1 MDTETFRAAVQAL
14 GVTLTDQQ
22 LAQFA
27 HFYELLIDWNQR
39 MNLTAITDKAEVYL
53 KHFYDS
59 LTIIPELRSLNEAHT
74 LLDVGGGA
82 GFPSIPL
89 KIAMPDLQ
97 ITVLDSLKKRMTF
110 LDTVIEELGLTGIT
124 TVHGRAEI
132 VGRDKHYREQFDV
145 VTARAVARMT
155 VLSEY
160 CLPFVKLNGTFIAMK
175 GSKGESELVQADKA
189 LQVLGGQTLHD
200 RTFEL
205 PGEEGARH
213 IITVQKTKAT
223 PKKYPRKA
231 GTPNKQAIGE
241 TEN

>member
-1 MDTETFRAAVQAL
+1 MDTEAFKTAVKDL
-14 GVTLTDQQ
+14 GVELTAQQ
-22 LAQFA
+22 LGQFEQ
-27 HFYELLIDWNQR
+27 FYDLLVEWNQK
-39 MNLTAITDKAEVYL
+39 MNLTAITEKPDVYL

-59 LTIIPELRSLNEAHT
+59 LTMIPELQALLDVRT

-89 KIAMPDLQ
+89 KIALPELE

-110 LDTVIEELGLTGIT
+110 LDTVIEAIGLEGMT

-132 VGRDKHYREQFDV
+132 VGRDKKYREQFDV

-160 CLPFVKLNGTFIAMK
+160 CLPFVKPDGTFIAMK
-175 GSKGESELVQADKA
+175 GSKGEAELEQAQKA
-189 LQVLGGQTLHD
+189 LNVLGGKTTND
-200 RTFEL
+200 RALEL
-205 PGEEGARH
+205 PGEEGERH
-213 IITVQKTKAT
+213 IITVKKVKST
-223 PKKYPRKA
+223 PNTYPRKA

-241 TEN
+241 